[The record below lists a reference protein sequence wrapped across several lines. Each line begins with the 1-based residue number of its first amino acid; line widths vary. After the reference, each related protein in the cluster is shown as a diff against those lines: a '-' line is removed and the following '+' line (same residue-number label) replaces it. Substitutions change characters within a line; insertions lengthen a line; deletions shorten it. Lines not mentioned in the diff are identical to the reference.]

1 MRNGNVCCGR
11 TLRAVAFQIR
21 PRFVAVLLSGV
32 LALGYAGAIGYVKL
46 NERTLI
52 FRPGDRKVSPSP
64 SRFDL
69 REKRVAYPSSDGVTV
84 SAWIVPA
91 AGASPSDTWLLI
103 CHGNFGS
110 IGYGGRPEFYAS
122 MRGLGINLLAFDYR
136 GFGESDGAPDERGL
150 YDDATASYQ
159 HLTHSLGVLPA
170 RIILFGHSLGS
181 GVAIELASRMPAAGL
196 IVEGAYTSIVDRGQ
210 ELYPFF
216 PIALMATQ
224 RFPSLE
230 RIQQVEMPKLFLHSP
245 EDSVIPYAHGRR
257 LFDTARAPKQFVDVR
272 GGHDDAYRIDKSVYY
287 GAIAE
292 FLRDTATLPG
302 PADSASERPPQV
314 FAPARAR

>member
-1 MRNGNVCCGR
+1 MAMRGVVE
-11 TLRAVAFQIR
+11 LRAVAFQIR
-21 PRFVAVLLSGV
+21 ARFVAVLLSGV
-32 LALGYAGAIGYVKL
+32 LALGYAGAVGYVKL

-52 FRPGDRKVSPSP
+52 FRPGDRKVGPSP

-69 REKRVAYPSSDGVTV
+69 RETRVTYPSSDGVTV

-91 AGASPSDTWLLI
+91 AGTAPSDTWLLI

-122 MRGLGINLLAFDYR
+122 MRDLGINLLAFDYR

-150 YDDATASYQ
+150 YDDATASYR
-159 HLTHSLGVLPA
+159 HLTRSLGVPPA
-170 RIILFGHSLGS
+170 RIVLFGHSLGS
-181 GVAIELASRMPAAGL
+181 GVAIELASRVPAAGL
-196 IVEGAYTSIVDRGQ
+196 IVEGAYTSVVDRGQ

-230 RIQQVEMPKLFLHSP
+230 RIQRVGMPKLFLHSP

-257 LFDTARAPKQFVDVR
+257 LFDAARAPKQFVDVR

-292 FLRDTATLPG
+292 FLRDAAT
-302 PADSASERPPQV
+302 RP
-314 FAPARAR
+314 

>member
-1 MRNGNVCCGR
+1 MAMCGVVELFAPWR
-11 TLRAVAFQIR
+11 S
-21 PRFVAVLLSGV
+21 RFVPDSWPFCCRAF

-122 MRGLGINLLAFDYR
+122 MRDLGVNLLAFDYR
-136 GFGESDGAPDERGL
+136 GFGESDGRTGRAWAVRRRHGVVPAFHPFARG
-150 YDDATASYQ
+150 S
-159 HLTHSLGVLPA
+159 
-170 RIILFGHSLGS
+170 
-181 GVAIELASRMPAAGL
+181 
-196 IVEGAYTSIVDRGQ
+196 
-210 ELYPFF
+210 
-216 PIALMATQ
+216 
-224 RFPSLE
+224 
-230 RIQQVEMPKLFLHSP
+230 
-245 EDSVIPYAHGRR
+245 
-257 LFDTARAPKQFVDVR
+257 ARA
-272 GGHDDAYRIDKSVYY
+272 A
-287 GAIAE
+287 
-292 FLRDTATLPG
+292 
-302 PADSASERPPQV
+302 
-314 FAPARAR
+314 